1 MDIYEPTLFALE
13 KLYSKVQK
21 RGIILIDD
29 YGIAEG
35 VTKAVNKFK
44 KIKKIK
50 IKKLG
55 NLSYF
60 KI

>member
-1 MDIYEPTLFALE
+1 MDVYEPTFFTLE
-13 KLYSKVQK
+13 KLYNKVQK
-21 RGIILIDD
+21 GGIILIDD
-29 YGIAEG
+29 YGIANG
-35 VTKAVNKFK
+35 VTRAVNKFK

-50 IKKLG
+50 TEKLG